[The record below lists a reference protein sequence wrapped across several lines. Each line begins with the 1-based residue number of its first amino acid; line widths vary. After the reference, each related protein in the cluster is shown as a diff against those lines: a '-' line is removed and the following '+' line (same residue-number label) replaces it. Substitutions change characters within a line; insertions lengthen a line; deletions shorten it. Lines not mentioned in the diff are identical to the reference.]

1 MKDLDR
7 KARFQ
12 KLKSEFAGGVV
23 GELGK
28 GRSLRRVG
36 MDFLA
41 RREHSAQELG
51 RKLKARADETDDV
64 EAVLQQLQQEG
75 LQSDERFTE
84 AYVHH
89 RVNAG
94 VGPLKIR
101 YELRQKGIEDALA
114 DACLKPLAD
123 EWDDMM
129 QQQRE
134 RKYGEVIPAAYAER
148 MKQARFLQNRGFS
161 PESVMRLFR

>member
-1 MKDLDR
+1 MGDLDR

-12 KLKSEFAGGVV
+12 ELKSEFEGGVV
-23 GELGK
+23 GARGK
-28 GRSLRRVG
+28 GRSLRLVA

-41 RREHSAQELG
+41 RREHSAQELE

-75 LQSDERFTE
+75 LQSDRRFTE
-84 AYVHH
+84 AYVHQ

-101 YELRQKGIEDALA
+101 YELRHRGIDNTLA
-114 DACLKPLAD
+114 DACLEPLGD
-123 EWDDMM
+123 EWDDLMH
-129 QQQRE
+129 QQRV
-134 RKYGEVIPAAYAER
+134 RKFGATIPADYAGQ

-161 PESVMRLFR
+161 PEAVMRLFR

>member
-1 MKDLDR
+1 VEDLDR

-12 KLKSEFAGGVV
+12 ELKAEFAGGVV
-23 GELGK
+23 GEQRK

-51 RKLKARADETDDV
+51 RKLKARAGETDDV

-84 AYVHH
+84 AYVHQ

-94 VGPLKIR
+94 VGPFKIR
-101 YELRQKGIEDALA
+101 YELRQKGIDDALA
-114 DACLKPLAD
+114 DACLEPLVD
-123 EWDDMM
+123 DWDDLMRA
-129 QQQRE
+129 QRL
-134 RKYGEVIPAAYAER
+134 RKFGDTIPGDYAGQ

-161 PESVMRLFR
+161 PEAVMRLFR

>member
-1 MKDLDR
+1 VKDLDR
-7 KARFQ
+7 KTRFQ
-12 KLKSEFAGGVV
+12 KLKSEFAEGVV
-23 GELGK
+23 GEQRK

-51 RKLKARADETDDV
+51 RKLKARAKETDDV
-64 EAVLQQLQQEG
+64 EAVLQQLQQEN

-114 DACLKPLAD
+114 DACLEPLAD

-129 QQQRE
+129 HQQRV
-134 RKYGEVIPAAYAER
+134 RKFGDVIPGDYPGQ

-161 PESVMRLFR
+161 PEAVMRLFR